1 MFRSSSS
8 WLASGMRT
16 SIVLGFV
23 VAATE
28 AFRPMKFAS
37 PLVMPSRA
45 ACHGPPALQAT
56 AKNARVAHEQGQ
68 ASASMPGATFTIADQ
83 PARFA
88 KAKENNDARVL
99 DIDSVYDPSSLKGKR
114 VLVTGGNRGLGRAIA
129 DELVAI
135 GAETIIT
142 CRKMTPDLS
151 TAGFAQ
157 VVDGIDV
164 TDTASVERL
173 SSAIEAPIDV
183 VINNAGYFYEPLETI
198 DDLNFEEEL
207 KMIDICA
214 LGPLRVTSVLHKA
227 GLIPSGG
234 KVAMITSQGGSI
246 DWRFT
251 QCPDGHDYGHH
262 MSKAAANMMSVL
274 VANELKA
281 KGIIVMALHPGF
293 NTTDM
298 TAKYKEIWEV
308 EGAVDPSIGAK
319 RTLHEIIIAT
329 MDTSGSFINCEDG
342 LQIPW

>member
-1 MFRSSSS
+1 MTKV
-8 WLASGMRT
+8 SGRKR
-16 SIVLGFV
+16 GRRYFYHCRP
-23 VAATE
+23 AC
-28 AFRPMKFAS
+28 AF
-37 PLVMPSRA
+37 
-45 ACHGPPALQAT
+45 
-56 AKNARVAHEQGQ
+56 AR
-68 ASASMPGATFTIADQ
+68 
-83 PARFA
+83 
-88 KAKENNDARVL
+88 AKENNDQRVL
-99 DIDSVYDPSSLKGKR
+99 DIDAVYFEHEGKR

-142 CRKMTPDLS
+142 CRKMTPDLL

-164 TDTASVERL
+164 TDTSTVERL
-173 SSAIEAPIDV
+173 ATEIEKPIV
-183 VINNAGYFYEPLETI
+183 VINNAGYFYEPLETLES
-198 DDLNFEEEL
+198 LNFEEEL

-214 LGPLRVTSVLHKA
+214 LGPLRVTSVLNKA

-262 MSKAAANMMSVL
+262 MGKAAANMMSVL

-281 KGIIVMALHPGF
+281 KGIVVMALHPGF

-298 TAKYKEIWEV
+298 TAKYKEIWEI
-308 EGAVDPSIGAK
+308 EGPLTSVGQSVRSTRSSFRPWRPGLLHQLRG
-319 RTLHEIIIAT
+319 RT
-329 MDTSGSFINCEDG
+329 
-342 LQIPW
+342 QIPW